1 MGSQTFFF
9 NKKMK
14 TNHPLDFFI
23 FFIVRDHF
31 YLHIFLKPLV
41 VFLMILTLNDFKQSK
56 SANSRKLI
64 AIGLLFGMFGDA
76 FLIFREEKLYGKLPF
91 IGGLTSFLIG
101 HLLYIYA
108 FKKEIKE
115 IQFNSISLVLSW
127 LFAIVVFFLF
137 KTYGDLKD
145 LSFPVFF
152 YCFTI
157 MTMFGFSIQFQNK
170 TKQTIAFYG
179 SLLFVLSDFILAF
192 AIFV

>member
-91 IGGLTSFLIG
+91 IGGLASFLIG

-115 IQFNSISLVLSW
+115 IQFNSFGVELV
-127 LFAIVVFFLF
+127 VCNCCFF
-137 KTYGDLKD
+137 
-145 LSFPVFF
+145 S
-152 YCFTI
+152 
-157 MTMFGFSIQFQNK
+157 FQNIRRFK
-170 TKQTIAFYG
+170 GFVYSSIF
-179 SLLFVLSDFILAF
+179 LLFYNNDNVW
-192 AIFV
+192 IFNSVSK